1 MKARCLWLALVLTVL
16 GASRPAAAYHSAR
29 KQSVSGTAFLL
40 NQGEWLVGLFRLD
53 YGVMEQ
59 LQIGTYTMPWLVVF
73 PNIQFK
79 MLAFQ
84 NERWAVSIRPGLF
97 YEDFELPRKL
107 YGIGPQSTDIKL
119 WIIPLEGYVS
129 LVIRDRFMLTLA
141 AVYTAIAGKGHYNP
155 DDYKGTAAAANA
167 QVGLGFQWR
176 VNHVTALTLQARYVA
191 FQSAT
196 GVGSVTIDVDDA
208 TSADVRARGS
218 ANAADASNGYSVA
231 ASALFSWQTFNLR
244 VGGGYGNYNIPGM
257 NLVIPKRYPF
267 PVFDAF
273 WRF

>member
-1 MKARCLWLALVLTVL
+1 MTSRCLCLAVALTVL
-16 GASRPAAAYHSAR
+16 GIGNSALAYHSVR
-29 KQSVSGTAFLL
+29 KQPVSGTAFLL
-40 NQGEWLVGLFRLD
+40 NQGEWQVGLFRVD
-53 YGVMEQ
+53 YGAMEQ

-84 NERWAVSIRPGLF
+84 NERWAVSLRPGLF
-97 YEDFELPRKL
+97 YEDFELPRKI
-107 YGIGPQSTDIKL
+107 YGIGPESTDIKL

-129 LVIRDRFMLTLA
+129 AVIKERFTLTLA
-141 AVYTAIAGKGHYNP
+141 AVYTAIAGKGSYNP
-155 DDYKGTAAAANA
+155 DDYRGTAAAANA
-167 QVGLGFQWR
+167 QIGLGFQWR
-176 VNHVTALTLQARYVA
+176 VNHVTALTFQARYVA

-196 GVGSVTIDVDDA
+196 GVGNVTMDVDDA

-218 ANAADASNGYSVA
+218 ANAADASNGYSFA

-244 VGGGYGNYNIPGM
+244 VGAGYGNYNIPGM

-267 PVFDAF
+267 PVFDLF